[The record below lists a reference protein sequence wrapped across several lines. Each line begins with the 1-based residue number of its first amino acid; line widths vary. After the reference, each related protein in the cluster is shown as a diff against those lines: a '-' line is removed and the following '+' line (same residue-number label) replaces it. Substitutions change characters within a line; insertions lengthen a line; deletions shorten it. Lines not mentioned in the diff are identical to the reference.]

1 MISSRPLLPLL
12 VLAVV
17 APFGV
22 GTAQPPDSEE
32 APWGLPGVVA
42 GERPAPPKPPPVD
55 KSTPELSNPGFET
68 LDGNGRPV
76 DWFLVGEPQLLQES
90 GNRFLRVNRNNFPRQ
105 FAVPSFT
112 GRHRTIC
119 VRARGELGFERLTLR
134 HVTFSPS
141 GDRDPFGRA
150 AVAGTDWTRLF
161 ASVPIEYDVTANWFE
176 FFGIDAHTWMDID
189 DVAIFDEGL
198 RHGNFEGAWDG
209 THPATWRLESGAAVV
224 PDATLEPGGAAALE
238 LPPGAG
244 AYQLATAVLDG
255 QEYFLA
261 GKARAVASPG
271 TLTLHELWRDARDEP
286 LDAASQSLPVSTA
299 PTEFLWRGGNTSGA
313 VLSRVTFQNTGTASL
328 ILDQLGRGFTRVAPD
343 SWTPGPHST
352 EPLVTFA
359 AAWPGSLVAASVA
372 ILPEIGP
379 AIAVVP
385 LTLANGTARGTWD
398 GSGASAGPHAARFLL
413 EGPAGWTLEIDRPLH
428 IAPPA
433 APLPPPPPRAHSG
446 IARGAWLW
454 LYNDGDTIDELRPLF
469 AQAQADGFTF
479 AIVFGRASQ
488 WAAVR
493 AVCDELALPF
503 ILGDAATHAL
513 VKRRNRFI
521 PFSVR
526 EFLDTVE
533 ATVAPHFD
541 SPNCMGFYLVDEPE
555 LDNEVIAT
563 ATALRLAAAQP
574 AWKPAYLTI
583 SVVPGYIERFE
594 ATLPGVYWT
603 DPYPL
608 RANNFA
614 DGAARMR
621 ALADHIAETVP
632 AARAHGRDYWL
643 VAQAFADLAE
653 FRTGGPAYPRATVGI
668 LLALGG
674 KGFVPFIYRQI
685 NSFEGIRTFDLEPT
699 NDTDAWIAQNQ
710 RVAQAESQL
719 AALNQ
724 HAEFTATTGPVL
736 VTTART
742 PLNDPVLFVVNLEPQ
757 RRTDVTL
764 AFSQPTTLTELTNG
778 EIESA
783 PGASLTVV
791 LEPGDWRVWS
801 LDAAQLTAA
810 TAVARGR
817 TERFL
822 DLPLRGERFVDTIP
836 VLDLAFSPNATRLAA
851 VTRDRVALLG
861 TTANPL
867 AEAPLRRGWRARF
880 ADDSRLLV
888 SDTDQGI
895 RALHAD
901 STLAP
906 MPGFLRR
913 TGTST
918 AIAADGD
925 GIAWNAM
932 AYIGVRRLALDSTGA
947 FTGADFTFG
956 ADWVTDIVGPF
967 ADGSA
972 LFFDA
977 LGNLTRVQ
985 PDGVAGVLA
994 SPLGN
999 LGRAV
1004 RTSLSPDGTRL
1015 LVARHRRGIA
1025 LLELD
1030 PNGQIL
1036 HSRLHD
1042 TTALFVEDVAWIGDS
1057 LFAVADTAGDVIFHT
1072 TGPGLDILELARWR
1086 DAVPGATISALAAT
1100 PDALA
1105 VGTADGRV
1113 ILLGTGAALNVA
1125 TAAPAW
1131 MLLH

>member
-1 MISSRPLLPLL
+1 MRIPCLPLL
-12 VLAVV
+12 ALLA
-17 APFGV
+17 PPGL
-22 GTAQPPDSEE
+22 GLAQLPQMDE
-32 APWGLPGVVA
+32 APWGMPGVVA
-42 GERPAPPKPPPVD
+42 GERPVAPKPSAVD
-55 KSTPELSNPGFET
+55 KNTPELANPGFEA

-76 DWFLVGEPQLLQES
+76 DWFLVGEPQILQEA

-112 GRHRTIC
+112 GRHRTIS

-150 AVAGTDWTRLF
+150 AVVGTDWMRLF
-161 ASVPIEYDVTANWFE
+161 ASVPIEYDVTSNWFE

-198 RHGNFEGAWDG
+198 RHGNFEGTWDAA
-209 THPATWRLESGAAVV
+209 HPATWRLASGAAIVA
-224 PDATLEPGGAAALE
+224 DATLEPGGAAALE
-238 LPPGAG
+238 LPPGAS
-244 AYQLATAVLDG
+244 AHQLATAFLDG
-255 QEYFLA
+255 QEYFVA

-271 TLTLHELWRDARDEP
+271 TLTLRELWRDARDEP
-286 LDAASQSLPVSTA
+286 LDAASESLSVSIA
-299 PTEFLWRGGNTSGA
+299 PTEFLGRSGNASGA
-313 VLSRVTFQNTGTASL
+313 VLSRVTFENTGSASL
-328 ILDQLGRGFTRVAPD
+328 MLDQLGRGFTRVLPD
-343 SWTPGPHST
+343 SWTPGPDST
-352 EPLVTFA
+352 EPLVEFA
-359 AAWPGSLVAASVA
+359 AAWPGYLVGASVA
-372 ILPEIGP
+372 ILPEVGP
-379 AIAVVP
+379 AIAIVP

-398 GSGASAGPHAARFLL
+398 GSGASAGLHTARFLL
-413 EGPAGWTLEIDRPLH
+413 EGPGGWMLEIDRPLD
-428 IAPPA
+428 IAAPA
-433 APLPPPPPRAHSG
+433 ASLPPPPPLAQSG

-454 LYNDGDTIDELRPLF
+454 LYNDGDTVDELRPLF

-479 AIVFGRASQ
+479 AVVFGRASQ

-493 AVCDELALPF
+493 AACDELALPF
-503 ILGDAATHAL
+503 MLGDAALQAL
-513 VKRRNRFI
+513 IARRNRFT

-533 ATVAPHFD
+533 ATVGPHFD

-555 LDNEVIAT
+555 LDNEVTTT

-574 AWKPAYLTI
+574 DWKPAYLTI
-583 SVVPGYIERFE
+583 SVVPGYIERFQ

-608 RANNFA
+608 RASNFG
-614 DGAARMR
+614 DGAAAMR
-621 ALADHIAETVP
+621 VLADHIAETVP
-632 AARAHGRDYWL
+632 VARTQGREYWL

-674 KGFVPFIYRQI
+674 KGFLPFIYRQI
-685 NSFEGIRTFDLEPT
+685 NSFEGIRTFNLEPT

-719 AALNQ
+719 AALDQ
-724 HAEFTATTGPVL
+724 HAEFTTATGPIL
-736 VTTART
+736 VTTAQA
-742 PLNDPVLFVVNLEPQ
+742 PLGGPVLFVVNLEPQ

-764 AFSQPTTLTELTNG
+764 SFSQPTTLTELTNS
-778 EIESA
+778 ESTA
-783 PGASLTVV
+783 VPTGSVV
-791 LEPGDWRVWS
+791 LTLDPGDWRVWS
-801 LDAAQLTAA
+801 LDGAQLTAA
-810 TAVARGR
+810 TGVARAR

-822 DLPLRGERFVDTIP
+822 DLPLLGERIIDAIP
-836 VLDLAFSPNATRLAA
+836 VLDLTFSPDGTRLAA

-861 TTANPL
+861 PTASPL
-867 AEAPLRRGWRARF
+867 GESTLRRGWRARF
-880 ADDSRLLV
+880 ADDGRLLV

-895 RALHAD
+895 RTLHAD

-918 AIAADGD
+918 AIAAAGD

-932 AYIGVRRLALDSTGA
+932 AYIGVRRLALDSAGA
-947 FTGADFTFG
+947 FTGADFTFV

-985 PDGVAGVLA
+985 PDGAAGVVA
-994 SPLGN
+994 SSLGN
-999 LGRAV
+999 LGRGV
-1004 RTSLSPDGTRL
+1004 RSSLSPDGTRL

-1030 PNGQIL
+1030 ANGQIL
-1036 HSRLHD
+1036 DIRLHD
-1042 TTALFVEDVAWIGDS
+1042 TDALFVEDVAWIGDS

-1131 MLLH
+1131 MLVQ